1 MNIWIAASDG
11 RSDLVEQFI
20 SGNPAITANTQDP
33 NGYTAVHAA
42 ASYGHIDLLRK
53 LCKELGGDINVRDN
67 DGDTPLHHTEDAATA
82 KVILEELGGDISL
95 ANSEGKTALQVAEE
109 DQEFPELI
117 EYLRIKSGIPQE
129 QDSLGIDASTMAQ
142 FKDNLRYSMENEQVR
157 DEDLDPESLAR
168 KKRLEQIIQGEN
180 AEEELEVYIRD
191 LVRTQMGGAATN
203 EASAEEEPSAKRRK

>member
-11 RSDLVEQFI
+11 RGDLVEQFI
-20 SGNPAITANTQDP
+20 SANPAITPNTPDP

-53 LCKELGGDINVRDN
+53 LCKELGGDINVKDN
-67 DGDTPLHHTEDAATA
+67 DGDTPLHHTEDFNTA
-82 KVILEELGGDISL
+82 KVILEELGGDISIV
-95 ANSEGKTALQVAEE
+95 NSEGKTALQVAEE

-117 EYLRIKSGIPQE
+117 QYLREKTGIPVE
-129 QDSLGIDASTMAQ
+129 QDSLGIDAATMAE
-142 FKDNLRYSMENEQVR
+142 FKNNLRYTMENE
-157 DEDLDPESLAR
+157 EDANLDPESLAR

-191 LVRTQMGGAATN
+191 LIRTQMGGAV
-203 EASAEEEPSAKRRK
+203 AENTPEDEPSAKRRK